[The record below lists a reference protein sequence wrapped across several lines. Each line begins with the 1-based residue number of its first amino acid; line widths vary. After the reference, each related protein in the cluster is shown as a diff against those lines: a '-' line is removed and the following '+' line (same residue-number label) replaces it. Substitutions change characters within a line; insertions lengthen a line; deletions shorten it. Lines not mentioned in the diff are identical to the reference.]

1 MLRIC
6 EELLRLIL
14 LYDIA
19 AVHEQHARCNLAGKA
34 HLVGNND
41 HGHAVVG
48 QLLHDFKHLTDHFRV
63 KRRGRLV
70 EQHHIRIHCQ
80 RTRDGDTLLLTAGKL
95 RRIAVRLVRQTDTRK
110 QLERTLVR
118 LFIGHDLELD
128 RCQLDILAHGQVR
141 EQVELLEHHAHTAAH
156 QIDVRVLGGNVLSLE
171 DNLAAGR
178 LLEQVQAAQKG
189 RLARA
194 GRADDYDL
202 LALLDMLVDT
212 LEHLMVAKGF
222 VQVFNVDHFR
232 AASSQKCRAAW
243 SG

>member
-1 MLRIC
+1 M
-6 EELLRLIL
+6 
-14 LYDIA
+14 
-19 AVHEQHARCNLAGKA
+19 
-34 HLVGNND
+34 GNNN
-41 HGHAVVG
+41 HGHAVIS
-48 QLLHDFKHLTDHFRV
+48 QFLHDFQHLTDHFRV

-70 EQHHIRIHCQ
+70 EQHHVRIHCQ
-80 RTRDGDTLLLTAGKL
+80 RARDGDTLLLTARKL

-128 RCQLDILAHGQVR
+128 RCQLDILTHGQVR
-141 EQVELLEHHAHTAAH
+141 EQVELLEHHAHAAAH
-156 QIDVRVLGGNVLSLE
+156 QIDVRVLGGDVLSLK
-171 DNLAAGR
+171 DNFAAGR

-189 RLARA
+189 GLARA

>member
-6 EELLRLIL
+6 EELLRLVL

-19 AVHEQHARCNLAGKA
+19 AVHEQHTRCNLAGKA

-41 HGHAVVG
+41 HSHAVVG
-48 QLLHDFKHLTDHFRV
+48 QLLHDFEYLADHFRV
-63 KRRGRLV
+63 ERRGRLV
-70 EQHHIRIHCQ
+70 EQHHVRIHCQ

-95 RRIAVRLVRQTDTRK
+95 CRIAVRLIRQTDTRK

-141 EQVELLEHHAHTAAH
+141 EQVELLKHHAHTAAH
-156 QIDVRVLGGNVLSLE
+156 QIDIRVLSGDVLSLE
-171 DNLAAGR
+171 DDFAAGR

-189 RLARA
+189 GLARA